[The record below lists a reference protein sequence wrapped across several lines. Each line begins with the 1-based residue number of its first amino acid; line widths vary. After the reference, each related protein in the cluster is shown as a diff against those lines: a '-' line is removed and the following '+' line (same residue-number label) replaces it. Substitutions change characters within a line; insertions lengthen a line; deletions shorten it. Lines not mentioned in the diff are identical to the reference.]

1 MRAAAESRRNTWL
14 NITSPMS
21 QSNYLRLCSEDPA
34 ICSGREEFFEKLR
47 TDKEFYL
54 AVQNSLGDLLPDNFE
69 SMAVGDKR
77 RSQYS

>member
-1 MRAAAESRRNTWL
+1 VRAAAESRRNTWL

-47 TDKEFYL
+47 TDKEFSL
-54 AVQNSLGDLLPDNFE
+54 AFQNSLGDLLPDNFE
-69 SMAVGDKR
+69 SMAVGVKG